1 MAMTDEEKE
10 ARRVARAVARAEEA
24 EAYAREIDKR
34 AAAMVLAKRA
44 EILERLAV
52 KNEQVG
58 KHAGADN
65 KRAKAARL
73 LRVARFLYDHTQR
86 NAPTPPA

>member
-1 MAMTDEEKE
+1 M
-10 ARRVARAVARAEEA
+10 
-24 EAYAREIDKR
+24 
-34 AAAMVLAKRA
+34 LAKRA

-52 KNEQVG
+52 KNEQVS

-86 NAPTPPA
+86 NAPPPPA